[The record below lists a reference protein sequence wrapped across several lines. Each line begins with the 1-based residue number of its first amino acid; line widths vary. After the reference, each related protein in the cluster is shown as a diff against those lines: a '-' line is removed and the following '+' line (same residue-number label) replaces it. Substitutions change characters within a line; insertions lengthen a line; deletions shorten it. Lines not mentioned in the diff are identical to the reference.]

1 MICSSTPFKV
11 SVACSPP
18 TPALPS
24 AAVPAAARA
33 VSAAAT
39 ATPRTACCSCSAPS
53 SFSTR
58 PTHDS
63 ASAGGAVS
71 GCTGEAVTAG
81 ASPRRAAA
89 AGAGFAPAA
98 SAGGTMASCGKLP
111 RSSVSTPC
119 SFASRAAPLAAWGAA
134 PAAVPSALTLAP
146 PGIAPLLSIE
156 AARLLSACI
165 ALSNAP
171 SLFKFKALP

>member
-1 MICSSTPFKV
+1 M
-11 SVACSPP
+11 ACSPP
-18 TPALPS
+18 IPPPS

-33 VSAAAT
+33 VSAAAI
-39 ATPRTACCSCSAPS
+39 APPRTACCSCSAPS

-71 GCTGEAVTAG
+71 GCIGEAVAAG
-81 ASPRRAAA
+81 VSPRGEAT

-98 SAGGTMASCGKLP
+98 SAGGRVASCGREP

-119 SFASRAAPLAAWGAA
+119 SFESRAAPLGAAAWGAA
-134 PAAVPSALTLAP
+134 LAAVPSALTLAP
-146 PGIAPLLSIE
+146 PGIAPFLSIWI
-156 AARLLSACI
+156 ARLLSA
-165 ALSNAP
+165 
-171 SLFKFKALP
+171 